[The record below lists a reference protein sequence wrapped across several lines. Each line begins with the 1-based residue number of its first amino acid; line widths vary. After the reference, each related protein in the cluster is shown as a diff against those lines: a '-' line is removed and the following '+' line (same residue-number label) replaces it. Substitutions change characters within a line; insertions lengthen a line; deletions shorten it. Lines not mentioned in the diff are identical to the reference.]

1 MADKKKDDTRKPNH
15 QKGKNGKPNGG
26 KNPSASNGDGKGK
39 AAGPRV
45 LKSGAIGMKGDR
57 NDSRFNRVMYDS
69 RFDRPSKNS
78 LKVKVDERFS
88 RMLKDKDFTS
98 VAKFDKYGRE
108 VHVNREK
115 GMLRR
120 FYNMDA
126 FEKGQSESD
135 DDASDDDDDAD
146 NPAVSGEYDPAR
158 GIGLVSSSEESDLEV
173 PEEEEQEAEPIPLGE
188 PTKRFAVLQMDW
200 SHVKCRDLFKVFTT
214 VKPTG
219 GSILSVKIYPSE
231 FGKQRM
237 AKEAVSGP
245 QMGKSRLSGSDVEES
260 DVSEEES
267 EEEEAVLEES
277 EEEGIPQEVA
287 GESDQ
292 DSDGSEDS
300 DTGDLFPRSLFTE
313 NDGQEVDHNAAR
325 QYEVDKRNFYYG
337 VVECDSV
344 VTAQV
349 IYEHC
354 DGVEFEESG
363 LTFDL
368 RYIPDE
374 TQFNE
379 ADVKDGVTKGDEH
392 YVPGSL
398 SSGNLRHSRIKVNWD
413 EDDPERVRAMRR
425 TFTKEDVEAM
435 DFSAY
440 LASDHSDD
448 SSEDDDDDEIDNSG
462 LVAGSSD
469 SDGDDNAGDA
479 RKSTVPAPKSKKSAL
494 KGRSKSK
501 KLREKYLALLQNK
514 TSTSFLDDD
523 GSDGDVDQEM
533 QITFKPAMNE
543 MEPDFKAD
551 GGEEAKENETT
562 LEAYRRKHLERK
574 MRRKTE
580 MAATGEDDES
590 SEDEDPKKSR
600 ARKAALEEAEQQR
613 EQANLDLL
621 LMDEEANDERHFDMN
636 EIVKS
641 EKRKG
646 RRRRKTPGKNKAEE
660 LRDLQE
666 DFKINVGDSRF
677 SAVHESHM
685 FAIDPTNPRFK
696 KTKAMGELL
705 SERQKRLRTLNA
717 DE

>member
-1 MADKKKDDTRKPNH
+1 
-15 QKGKNGKPNGG
+15 
-26 KNPSASNGDGKGK
+26 
-39 AAGPRV
+39 
-45 LKSGAIGMKGDR
+45 MKGDR

-237 AKEAVSGP
+237 AKVSLDS
-245 QMGKSRLSGSDVEES
+245 QI
-260 DVSEEES
+260 
-267 EEEEAVLEES
+267 
-277 EEEGIPQEVA
+277 IPP
-287 GESDQ
+287 
-292 DSDGSEDS
+292 DGSEDS

-462 LVAGSSD
+462 L
-469 SDGDDNAGDA
+469 
-479 RKSTVPAPKSKKSAL
+479 
-494 KGRSKSK
+494 

-551 GGEEAKENETT
+551 GGEEANETT